1 MFEYMKKNEYK
12 ESGIHCREI
21 IRDVQED
28 LKDTFHFNIHLI
40 GSCKSRL
47 MMRNGKGPYDFDYSL
62 EIVKDKKELE
72 SDPKEIREIVF
83 NSFQK
88 FAEKHSFSKMENST
102 RVIKLKSHSNKIQN
116 HIEYSME
123 VAIIKKLLKTNNMNT
138 IIFDKENERYIWNEE
153 EDISNLNPRFRE
165 LRKTCWIEFKEKYKK
180 KKNNNLDKN
189 SQMKSI
195 SLFKETINE
204 LEQN

>member
-12 ESGIHCREI
+12 ESGKHCREI

-28 LKDTFHFNIHLI
+28 LKDKFNFNVHLI

-47 MMRNGKGPYDFDYSL
+47 MMRNGNGPYDFDYSL
-62 EIVKDKKELE
+62 EIVKDKKDLE
-72 SDPKEIREIVF
+72 FDPKKIREIVF

-88 FAEKHSFSKMENST
+88 FAEKHGFSKMENST

-116 HIEYSME
+116 HIEYFME
-123 VAIIKKLLKTNNMNT
+123 VAIIKRLKKTNSINT

-153 EDISNLNPRFRE
+153 EDISNLNPRFRK
-165 LRKTCWIEFKEKYKK
+165 LRKTCWIEFKGKYKD
-180 KKNNNLDKN
+180 KKNDNLDKD
-189 SQMKSI
+189 QQKKSI

-204 LEQN
+204 LE